1 MHDYREC
8 RDYARGNDTRY
19 VYVIIR
25 LNAPDRLSPRNLNE
39 GIMSQYPA
47 GQNARVREIGPEN
60 VTSGIRNDQTSIDVR
75 PKSQRTNEQEAV
87 RKMAEG

>member
-1 MHDYREC
+1 MPQTVC
-8 RDYARGNDTRY
+8 PRG
-19 VYVIIR
+19 I
-25 LNAPDRLSPRNLNE
+25 LNE

-47 GQNARVREIGPEN
+47 GQKVRVREIGTEN